1 MRTLINYI
9 RSCFCRHEWELI
21 FNVDVIDDVGTYSC
35 KTYRCTKCGY
45 ITIYI
50 GYNFNRFIIEEY
62 EVSSEWL
69 EVYGELPVRFD
80 EIPNDVIKKIEIE
93 R

>member
-1 MRTLINYI
+1 MVKI
-9 RSCFCRHEWELI
+9 RFVSADDWQGIYVHNDL
-21 FNVDVIDDVGTYSC
+21 VIQQHSIDALTGTKAISD
-35 KTYRCTKCGY
+35 Y

-80 EIPNDVIKKIEIE
+80 
-93 R
+93 

>member
-1 MRTLINYI
+1 MVTIKFVSADDWQGIYI
-9 RSCFCRHEWELI
+9 HNDL
-21 FNVDVIDDVGTYSC
+21 VIQSHSIDALTAALSISD
-35 KTYRCTKCGY
+35 Y

-50 GYNFNRFIIEEY
+50 GYNYNRFIIEEY

-69 EVYGELPVRFD
+69 ELLGKLPVRFD
-80 EIPNDVIKKIEIE
+80 EIPNDVIKKIEIV

>member
-1 MRTLINYI
+1 MVTIKFVSTDDWQGIYI
-9 RSCFCRHEWELI
+9 HNNL
-21 FNVDVIDDVGTYSC
+21 VIQSHSIDALTAVLSISD
-35 KTYRCTKCGY
+35 Y

-69 EVYGELPVRFD
+69 EVYGELPIRFD

>member
-1 MRTLINYI
+1 MVTIKFVSTDDWQGIYI
-9 RSCFCRHEWELI
+9 HNNL
-21 FNVDVIDDVGTYSC
+21 VIQSHSIDALTAALSISD
-35 KTYRCTKCGY
+35 Y

-69 EVYGELPVRFD
+69 EVYGELPIRFD

>member
-1 MRTLINYI
+1 M
-9 RSCFCRHEWELI
+9 
-21 FNVDVIDDVGTYSC
+21 VIIKFVSSDDWQGIYVHNDLVIQSHSIDALTAALSISD
-35 KTYRCTKCGY
+35 Y
-45 ITIYI
+45 ITMYI
-50 GYNFNRFIIEEY
+50 GYNFNHFIIEEY

-80 EIPNDVIKKIEIE
+80 EIPNDVVKKIEIV